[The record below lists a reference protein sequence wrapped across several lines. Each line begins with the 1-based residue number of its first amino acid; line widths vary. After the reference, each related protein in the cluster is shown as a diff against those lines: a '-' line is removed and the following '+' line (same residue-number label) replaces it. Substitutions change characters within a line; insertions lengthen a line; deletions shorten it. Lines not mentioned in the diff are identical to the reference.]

1 MLNLSNFINI
11 LILSILIFP
20 IDSVKA
26 LSILK
31 EGFDAPKMPKGWEY
45 SGGVWWTG
53 GHANT
58 EEKQLPGRILL
69 KYLNIKNNQ

>member
-20 IDSVKA
+20 IGSVKA

-31 EGFDAPKMPKGWEY
+31 EDFDAPKMPKGREY
-45 SGGVWWTG
+45 SGGVWFTG
-53 GHANT
+53 VDKNT
-58 EEKQLPGRILL
+58 SME
-69 KYLNIKNNQ
+69 NNFQE